1 MITSIERKIR
11 EREEEEL
18 YSFMTSTQCSL
29 AEKLGVPK
37 KQYARFGYPEKFKER
52 KTRIDERRRR
62 RWEQM

>member
-37 KQYARFGYPEKFKER
+37 KEYGKHCAPEKLKER
-52 KTRIDERRRR
+52 RTRITERRRR
-62 RWEQM
+62 RWGQM